1 MNRGSLTAERNVG
14 NSRRRSHCCSVF
26 TFQSMSGTKTP
37 HFSWQ
42 RSSRVTDLTL
52 PNDLSCTE
60 DASLYKGLREAERQ
74 LDWTMARKVMEAQDS
89 LSKNMPVSI
98 LKNLSCCPLLSQT
111 PTLFLLAATY
121 LESLCHTCSKK
132 PTLAI
137 PGGRDTRS

>member
-1 MNRGSLTAERNVG
+1 
-14 NSRRRSHCCSVF
+14 
-26 TFQSMSGTKTP
+26 MSGTKTP

-42 RSSRVTDLTL
+42 RSSRVTDLSL

-98 LKNLSCCPLLSQT
+98 FENLSCCPPLSQT
-111 PTLFLLAATY
+111 PTLFFLAATY

-132 PTLAI
+132 PALAI
-137 PGGRDTRS
+137 PGGRDTRSRF